1 MKTAI
6 KNITELIMNITGEIC
21 SSILLTLFNMNSI
34 TIDNPITK
42 FIIWAFVGFL
52 IFMAIKKLI
61 GLSKKW
67 NEQERIEKIIK
78 NMYDDSMITEPITT
92 QVGRQQQLRNRLE
105 DILDKLSKTTLSDK
119 SRIEINQI
127 ANKVFPD
134 LQGNSNGMY

>member
-1 MKTAI
+1 MAT
-6 KNITELIMNITGEIC
+6 NILNI

>member
-6 KNITELIMNITGEIC
+6 KNITELIMSITGELC

-34 TIDNPITK
+34 STDNPITQ

-52 IFMAIKKLI
+52 IYISIKKLI
-61 GLSKKW
+61 ELSKKW

-78 NMYDDSMITEPITT
+78 NIYDDSMITEPITT

-134 LQGNSNGMY
+134 LQGSSNGLL